1 MRLCLDEHYSPQ
13 IAAQLRER
21 GHDVVCVKE
30 RPELVELSDSELL
43 SQMQGERRAIL
54 TENVGDF
61 MPMIRT
67 MNAAGESH
75 FGVVI
80 SANASMPRHS
90 GTIGVFVEALERL
103 MQQHPGDRDFVDRVH
118 WLAPN

>member
-1 MRLCLDEHYSPQ
+1 VRLCLDEHYSPQ

-43 SQMQGERRAIL
+43 SHMQGEHRATL

-61 MPMIRT
+61 MPVIRT
-67 MNAAGESH
+67 MGAAGESH
-75 FGVVI
+75 YGVVF
-80 SANASMPRHS
+80 SANASMTRHRR
-90 GTIGVFVEALERL
+90 TIGVFVEALERL
-103 MQQHPGDRDFVDRVH
+103 MQQHPGDRDFVDRVY
-118 WLAPN
+118 WLTPN